1 MSCCGSTAPP
11 APAEPPQKDQARRK
25 AQDYLDFS
33 AFSRSGLIDQ
43 LEFEGFPTDAA
54 TVAVDSLPIDWYEQ
68 AAKKAKDYIE
78 FSAFS
83 HSGLVDQLEFEGF
96 SPDEAEHGA
105 TVALG

>member
-1 MSCCGSTAPP
+1 M
-11 APAEPPQKDQARRK
+11 
-25 AQDYLDFS
+25 
-33 AFSRSGLIDQ
+33 
-43 LEFEGFPTDAA
+43 EFEGFLTDAA

-96 SPDEAEHGA
+96 SPDEAGHGA